1 MRKNQATLS
10 PINQIRISLK
20 SWYLYNKKHM
30 TAAFEL
36 KISKSVTLQHVSTLA
51 SLRNETQKV
60 EVVVTRR
67 FIRQLLKVSFKFAWY
82 ISLMFC

>member
-60 EVVVTRR
+60 DVVVTKR
-67 FIRQLLKVSFKFAWY
+67 FIRQLLK
-82 ISLMFC
+82 ISRLNLPSILF